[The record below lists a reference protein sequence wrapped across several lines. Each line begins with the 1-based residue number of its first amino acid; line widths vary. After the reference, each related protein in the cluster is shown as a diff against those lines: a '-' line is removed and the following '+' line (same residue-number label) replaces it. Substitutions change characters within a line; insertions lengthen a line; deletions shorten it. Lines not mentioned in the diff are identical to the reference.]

1 MGTLRHPVP
10 QAVHTDPIDPML
22 KGVPFE
28 RPIIGR
34 WGCRP
39 FFLPGHP
46 QSIASLPEVLFST
59 TLMSRLDGFL
69 LTRHPGALKTV
80 SYVQLN
86 GLTGWLAHNP
96 QQWPNQTCLTGH
108 GPFAN
113 GMAAITEISKTLAH
127 LTARLSSPWNGS
139 LLSSMLASQD
149 PFAWKWCQ
157 QRISEKVLFRR
168 PNISVASNSNP
179 HIYRKVENF
188 EIMGEHHRTTIL
200 LAHSSASF
208 FLGTLNHGY
217 NHGTN
222 PPFLLFWNKK
232 NHPYRPWSVSW
243 ATSKWASGW
252 HDCVRRS
259 QPLSFCVSGTGGC
272 CIRYGYSRIIMGL

>member
-10 QAVHTDPIDPML
+10 QAVHTDPIDPMFQ
-22 KGVPFE
+22 GVPFE

-127 LTARLSSPWNGS
+127 LTTRLSSPWNGS
-139 LLSSMLASQD
+139 LLSSMLFKTHLHGNDVSKEY
-149 PFAWKWCQ
+149 WKKCFSDAQ
-157 QRISEKVLFRR
+157 TSVLPLIAIHTSIEKLKT
-168 PNISVASNSNP
+168 S
-179 HIYRKVENF
+179 KLW
-188 EIMGEHHRTTIL
+188 GKHHRTTIL

-208 FLGTLNHGY
+208 FWGTLNHGY
-217 NHGTN
+217 NHWTN

-272 CIRYGYSRIIMGL
+272 CIRYGYSRIIMGI